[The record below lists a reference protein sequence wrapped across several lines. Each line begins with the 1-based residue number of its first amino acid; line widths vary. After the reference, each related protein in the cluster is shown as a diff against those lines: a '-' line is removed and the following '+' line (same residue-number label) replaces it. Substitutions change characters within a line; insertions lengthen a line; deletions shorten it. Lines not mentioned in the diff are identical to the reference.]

1 MLMKKMSI
9 TEFANRLG
17 VIPDTVRRWE
27 RSGKISPD
35 RTHGGHRRY
44 TEKDVKQAL
53 GISEERKEIRKVI
66 YCRVSSHDRMEDL
79 NKQAEAM
86 ELFALGRGL
95 ITETITEV
103 GSGMNLA
110 RPKLM
115 HLIHDIIAGEVGM
128 VIVAHKDRVGRFG
141 YELLEN
147 IAETYGCEII
157 AVNSERHSPHH
168 EVIEDLVSAVDS
180 FAERLEGLREN
191 KKFRNFFSDE
201 RIILD

>member
-1 MLMKKMSI
+1 MKKMSI
-9 TEFANRLG
+9 TEFANTLG

-44 TEKDVKQAL
+44 TEKDIQQAL
-53 GISEERKEIRKVI
+53 GITEGKKERRKVI
-66 YCRVSSHDRMEDL
+66 YCRVSSHERMEDL

-103 GSGMNLA
+103 GCGMNMS

-115 HLIHDIIAGEVGM
+115 RLIHDIIAGEVEM
-128 VIVAHKDRVGRFG
+128 VIVAHKDRIGRFG

-147 IAETYGCEII
+147 IAETYGCELI

-168 EVIEDLVSAVDS
+168 EVLEDLVTVVDS
-180 FAERLEGLREN
+180 FSERLEGLREH
-191 KKFRNFFSDE
+191 KKFRRFFSDE
-201 RIILD
+201 KIVLE